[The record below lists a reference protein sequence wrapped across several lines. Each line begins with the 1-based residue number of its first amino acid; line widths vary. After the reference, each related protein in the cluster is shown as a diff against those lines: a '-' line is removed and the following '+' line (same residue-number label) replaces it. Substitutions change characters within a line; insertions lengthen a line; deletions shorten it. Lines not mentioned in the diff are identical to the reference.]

1 MNQLAESVR
10 RVRERVVSWG
20 VDLDTAISD
29 EFTAQSE
36 RSLRDGSPVPDS
48 ALLRRA
54 LVGLGDLQEYFD
66 DDAVEEIW
74 INNSRDV
81 FVAVAGISRR
91 VDVAVTPDEVRELVD
106 RLLRPTGRRVD
117 VSEPF
122 VDATLPDGSRLHVAI
137 PPVVHGGW
145 SVNVRKFPHVPWT
158 LAALV
163 AEGSV
168 SSAHATRLAGA
179 VSAGR
184 TLLVSGAT
192 QAGKTTL
199 LSALASTVSDAERV
213 VTVEE
218 TCELVIDVPDRVAL
232 QCRPASMEG
241 TGEITLRRLVKE
253 ALRMRPTRLIVGEVR
268 DSEALDLLIAVNSG
282 LPGMCTIHANS
293 AVDALNKLA
302 MLPLLAGRNIDSSF
316 VRPAV
321 ASAIDVVV
329 HCRMSEDGRRRIDH
343 IVDVVGLESDGAFE
357 VTPWTA

>member
-1 MNQLAESVR
+1 MDQLAESVR
-10 RVRERVVSWG
+10 RVRERVVAWG

-29 EFTAQSE
+29 EFTSLSE
-36 RSLRDGSPVPDS
+36 RSLRDGSPVPDRE
-48 ALLRRA
+48 LVRRT
-54 LVGLGDLQEYFD
+54 LVGVGDLQEYFD
-66 DDAVEEIW
+66 DDTVEEIW

-81 FVAVAGISRR
+81 FIAVGGVSRQLELS
-91 VDVAVTPDEVRELVD
+91 VTPGEVRELVD

-117 VSEPF
+117 ISEPF

-137 PPVVHGGW
+137 PPIAHGGW
-145 SVNVRKFPHVPWT
+145 SVNVRKFPRNAWT

-163 AEGSV
+163 AVGSV
-168 SSAHATRLAGA
+168 SDVHAARLADA
-179 VSAGR
+179 VASGR
-184 TLLVSGAT
+184 TILVSGAT

-199 LSALASTVSDAERV
+199 LSALASTISDAERV

-316 VRPAV
+316 IRPAV

-329 HCRMSEDGRRRIDH
+329 QCGMGSDGRRRIEQ
-343 IVDVVGLESDGAFE
+343 IVDVGTLGQGGVFE
-357 VTPWTA
+357 VTPWTV